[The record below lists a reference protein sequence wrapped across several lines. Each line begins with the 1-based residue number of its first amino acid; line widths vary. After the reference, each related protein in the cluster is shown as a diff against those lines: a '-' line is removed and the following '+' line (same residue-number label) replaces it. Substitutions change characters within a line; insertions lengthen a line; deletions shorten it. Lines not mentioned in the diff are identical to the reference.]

1 MPFQAYPGL
10 VLTGAI
16 SPSIVTDPNIA
27 PTDIIEDGVPF
38 TVRIDWSLT
47 GPAVPLM
54 AGTWN
59 VAARFESIGPG
70 PDVLLAAPSV
80 SFTAGTV
87 GPPTTMTYTGLTSV
101 AVPAGTLPVG
111 AYEFVCLLTYVTP
124 GGLPGPLAGFSDERI
139 IQVFPN
145 SPLTTP

>member
-10 VLTGAI
+10 VISGTI
-16 SPSIVTDPNIA
+16 SPSILTDPNLP
-27 PTDIIEDGVPF
+27 PTDIIEAGVPF
-38 TVRIDWSLT
+38 TVSINWSVT

-70 PDVLLAAPSV
+70 PEILLPAPSV
-80 SFTAGTV
+80 AFIAGAV
-87 GPPTTMTYTGLTSV
+87 GPATTRTYTGLTSV
-101 AVPAGTLPVG
+101 AVPAGVLPVG
-111 AYEFVCLLTYVTP
+111 AYELIVLLTYVTP
-124 GGLPGPLAGFSDERI
+124 GGLPGPLAGYSDERI

-145 SPLTTP
+145 SPLTAP